1 MSLLRA
7 ALANAFVRLEPIEER
22 HREDLRRAGA
32 DPDLWRFASVN
43 QHNENFDA
51 WMDQRL
57 GAQPED
63 LTFVVIDLPTRE
75 VVGSSSYLAHSA
87 PNRRIEIGWT
97 WYAKKAWAGPVNPSC
112 KRLMFAHA
120 FDVLG
125 LNRVEL
131 KLSAL
136 NARSWRAV
144 EKLGARFEGIHRAH
158 MVMPDASLRDTVWF
172 SVLKS
177 EWPGVAARLDARL
190 GAFVSA
196 RRAKP

>member
-1 MSLLRA
+1 MSMPRA
-7 ALANAFVRLEPIEER
+7 ALSDAFMRLEPIEER
-22 HREDLRRAGA
+22 HREGLRRAGA

-43 QHNENFDA
+43 QHNDNFDA

-57 GAQPED
+57 DAQPAD
-63 LTFVVIDLPTRE
+63 CTFAIVDAATGE
-75 VVGSSSYLAHSA
+75 MVGSSSFLAHSEA
-87 PNRRIEIGWT
+87 NRRVEIGWT
-97 WYAKKAWAGPVNPSC
+97 WYAKIFWAGPVNPSC

-125 LNRVEL
+125 MNRVEL

-190 GAFVSA
+190 AAFASA
-196 RRAKP
+196 RAAKQ